1 MFSTTRHLTV
11 WFQNRR
17 QDLKKAETLVQMA
30 ETNPDTAS
38 RALAAVQRA
47 NRGDAFKFTPEQ
59 QQVMMDIVSDRL
71 LPEMWFAQ
79 QAAGSSPTPKRSPSP
94 MGATHMLP
102 AERRLYNQGGPMAIA
117 PKPRQEPYAIKPLR
131 RGFSLDDVCT
141 DREQSMSYKPLA
153 RPRPRVDEYEFD
165 QMHKNDPRYREAL
178 ISMLPS
184 ELSSDAVEP
193 PEDAEDEESV
203 VDQDSPTRKRARH
216 NPKPRP
222 TLPSIGLGRPAGAG
236 HKPRSSFGRAS
247 SSDVLACSSRARFLA
262 NNGMPANGGPQPPRA
277 VTDPVPSRATSAG
290 PTASGVPPVP
300 EHPNRIAEPSA
311 EAQKMRKLSRQGS
324 WSHLPTLKHR
334 DSFDR
339 SCAEATIAEASS
351 PVPSATRSPTPTE
364 PVSPRTAGSTES
376 RKTSSSSAA
385 EASTPPSTS
394 TADNKPRLPIP
405 EGRNIYSFSTE
416 LEPETKRGAQEMDEN
431 VLTGAHALMELF
443 RGR

>member
-1 MFSTTRHLTV
+1 MSSTTRHLTV

-79 QAAGSSPTPKRSPSP
+79 QVSGSSPTPKRSPSP

-102 AERRLYNQGGPMAIA
+102 AERRLYTQGGPMAIA
-117 PKPRQEPYAIKPLR
+117 PKPRQEPYALKPLR
-131 RGFSLDDVCT
+131 RGFSLDDVCA
-141 DREQSMSYKPLA
+141 DREQSMSFKPQA

-165 QMHKNDPRYREAL
+165 QLHKNDPRYREAL

-184 ELSSDAVEP
+184 ELSSDAVEA
-193 PEDAEDEESV
+193 PEDAEDDDSV
-203 VDQDSPTRKRARH
+203 VGEDSPTRKRARH

-222 TLPSIGLGRPAGAG
+222 TLPSIGLGRPLGAG

-262 NNGMPANGGPQPPRA
+262 NNNAMPSNPHGPQPPRA

-290 PTASGVPPVP
+290 PTTGVPPVP
-300 EHPNRIAEPSA
+300 EHPSQVADA
-311 EAQKMRKLSRQGS
+311 EAQRLRKLSRQGS
-324 WSHLPTLKHR
+324 WSHLPSLKHR

-339 SCAEATIAEASS
+339 SCAEAVIAEASS

-364 PVSPRTAGSTES
+364 PVSPRTVVSED
-376 RKTSSSSAA
+376 RKASSSSSAA
-385 EASTPPSTS
+385 EASTPPSAS
-394 TADNKPRLPIP
+394 SSASKPRLPLP
-405 EGRNIYSFSTE
+405 EGRSIYSFSTE